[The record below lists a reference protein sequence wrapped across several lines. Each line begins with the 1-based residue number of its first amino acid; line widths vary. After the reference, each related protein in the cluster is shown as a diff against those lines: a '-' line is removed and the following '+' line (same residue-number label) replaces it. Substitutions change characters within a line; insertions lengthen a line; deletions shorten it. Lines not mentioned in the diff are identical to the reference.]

1 MRALETGR
9 WIVRAASTG
18 ISGIIAPNGR
28 YVRASG
34 LNVEATI
41 DGAIGKASPA
51 FFPEIG
57 SLPFVVLFVLAYVA
71 IVALGRHAL
80 RAR

>member
-28 YVRASG
+28 YVRSSKLNEQAVVTG
-34 LNVEATI
+34 LIGPPVDTVYDTI
-41 DGAIGKASPA
+41 GGTP
-51 FFPEIG
+51 
-57 SLPFVVLFVLAYVA
+57 VA
-71 IVALGRHAL
+71 VALVLIYAGVVAWGRG
-80 RAR
+80 RRT